1 MLENMMDL
9 INQVKTEN
17 WTLVLAGLACLWALV
32 RLLLGPG
39 GSFLMESCLPV
50 LTAAVLFPP
59 CWQTV
64 GDAVSDMLVIE
75 AILALKGLTVQQWD
89 ALYTDLPN
97 RLLKVQVSYQP
108 PGSGYSSLWGPCSQH
123 LLPAHILVSFKIKL
137 KQAMIGQKWAKA
149 AGEKPR
155 GGTRISLGLK

>member
-1 MLENMMDL
+1 
-9 INQVKTEN
+9 
-17 WTLVLAGLACLWALV
+17 
-32 RLLLGPG
+32 
-39 GSFLMESCLPV
+39 MESCLPV
-50 LTAAVLFPP
+50 VTAAVFFPP

-108 PGSGYSSLWGPCSQH
+108 PGSGYSSLWGPSSQH
-123 LLPAHILVSFKIKL
+123 LVPAHILVSFILKL
-137 KQAMIGQKWAKA
+137 KQAKTGHERAEMGQSSCGKTQRRDKNLTWTKT
-149 AGEKPR
+149 E
-155 GGTRISLGLK
+155 ILL